1 MCFAATP
8 KSTRPEANGKKINDY
23 FKVGKVSYYKWILYR
38 DEKGREKKVFCP
50 HLMGDKESP
59 VL

>member
-23 FKVGKVSYYKWILYR
+23 FKVGK
-38 DEKGREKKVFCP
+38 RERKKRSSVRT
-50 HLMGDKESP
+50 
-59 VL
+59 